1 MGARKTTPSS
11 AGQEDRPR
19 FALPSDLANSLRY
32 LERSELQRLQVAVAA
47 EVASRNRGNS
57 KARADDGSTSCPP
70 RPDPSRIE
78 AARITEIPEGKANL
92 IRASFDAG
100 LKPATIAR
108 TFGVSASLVNRLI
121 RSAKK

>member
-11 AGQEDRPR
+11 AGQKDRPR

-47 EVASRNRGNS
+47 EVASRNRGT
-57 KARADDGSTSCPP
+57 ATGRADNASTSSPP

-78 AARITEIPEGKANL
+78 AARIAEIPEGKANL

-108 TFGVSASLVNRLI
+108 TFGVSASLVNRII